1 MAAPLDSRWGMPA
14 RRRGGAAARVAVGL
28 LVALGLAGCA
38 SRGDSAVATQI
49 AAWTSGPLR
58 WLLLED
64 EERSLSRLRT
74 ASELALF
81 ERAFWRRRE
90 PSPVAERSMR
100 ELVEERIAA
109 ADRLYGEPD
118 RPGSLTDRGRAL
130 VLLGSPF
137 ELRALRRAVP
147 VWRVTPQGRPGV
159 ASRLAR
165 VEIWGYRAAD
175 LSTELRLR
183 LAVEDGAPPAE
194 VTFLAEDRRL
204 KLIAGEGLLELAARA
219 LAHATDEPRRRH
231 DRKPP

>member
-1 MAAPLDSRWGMPA
+1 MPA
-14 RRRGGAAARVAVGL
+14 RRRGSATALVAASL
-28 LVALGLAGCA
+28 LLALGLAGCA

-58 WLLLED
+58 WLLLAH
-64 EERSLSRLRT
+64 EERELARVRT
-74 ASELALF
+74 AAELALF
-81 ERAFWRRRE
+81 ERVFWQRRE
-90 PSPVAERSMR
+90 PSPVPERSMR

-147 VWRVTPQGRPGV
+147 VWRVTPGGKAGA

-165 VEIWGYRAAD
+165 VEIWGYRVEDLSPELRARLAAD
-175 LSTELRLR
+175 DDR
-183 LAVEDGAPPAE
+183 PPAE
-194 VTFLAEDRRL
+194 LTFLTEAGRVT
-204 KLIAGEGLLELAARA
+204 LISGEAFLDLAARA
-219 LAHATDEPRRRH
+219 MARVPDEPRRR
-231 DRKPP
+231 REKN